1 MTIVGIHSVA
11 ALKRAL
17 TVGTDVYVVNTPFP
31 WLSGYRQV
39 VARTSKAVQL
49 SFPEGYEREGY
60 TGSWV
65 DFPPRSQMHFMD
77 EVAYFHDGATVEP
90 WLTLR
95 VVQLTADDG
104 EEITEYYGCNCDMNA
119 PCDIPQCLME
129 QDFEQRSMFAWY
141 KHQRMIHP
149 PALPAEEIFGPLDIG
164 RLLGK

>member
-1 MTIVGIHSVA
+1 MTIIGIHSIA

-39 VARTSKAVQL
+39 VARTGKSVQL
-49 SFPEGYEREGY
+49 SFPEGYERKGY

-65 DFPPRSQMHFMD
+65 DFPARPQIRFIDETAHFLD
-77 EVAYFHDGATVEP
+77 DATAEP

-95 VVQLTADDG
+95 VVQLTLDDS
-104 EEITEYYGCNCDMNA
+104 EEITQYYGCNCDMND

-129 QDFEQRSMFAWY
+129 QDFELRSMGRWY
-141 KHQRMIHP
+141 RNQIIQGFDPSKTY
-149 PALPAEEIFGPLDIG
+149 AENVERGMRG
-164 RLLGK
+164 